1 MIENISKFKT
11 DVLSILSLFTSF
23 STLICCALPA
33 LLVTLGLGAV
43 LAGIFSSFPII
54 ATLSN
59 YKEWT
64 FVIAGSLIGL
74 NFFLVYRKGKEE
86 SEDCEIPGEEQ
97 ETSCDTA
104 SRWSKGILWI
114 SAIMLLVGLF
124 MAYLALPMV
133 KLFDTI

>member
-1 MIENISKFKT
+1 MENISKFKT

-43 LAGIFSSFPII
+43 LAGIFSSFPFIV
-54 ATLSN
+54 TLSN

-64 FVIAGSLIGL
+64 FVIAASLIGL
-74 NFFLVYRKGKEE
+74 NFFLVYRKRKED
-86 SEDCEIPGEEQ
+86 EDCEIPGEGL

-124 MAYLALPMV
+124 MAYLALPIV

>member
-1 MIENISKFKT
+1 MIEDISKFKT
-11 DVLSILSLFTSF
+11 DILSILSLFTSF

-43 LAGIFSSFPII
+43 LAGIFSSFPLIV
-54 ATLSN
+54 TLSN

-64 FVIAGSLIGL
+64 FAIAASLIGL
-74 NFFLVYRKGKEE
+74 NFFLIYRKRKEE
-86 SEDCEIPGEEQ
+86 IEDCEIPGEGQ

-124 MAYLALPMV
+124 MAYLALPIV

>member
-1 MIENISKFKT
+1 MENISKFKT

-43 LAGIFSSFPII
+43 LAGIFSSFPFII
-54 ATLSN
+54 TLSN
-59 YKEWT
+59 YKELT
-64 FVIAGSLIGL
+64 FVIAASLIGL
-74 NFFLVYRKGKEE
+74 NFFLVYRKRIDENA
-86 SEDCEIPGEEQ
+86 DCEITGEEQ

-104 SRWSKGILWI
+104 SRWSKRILWI

-124 MAYLALPMV
+124 MAYLALPIV

>member
-1 MIENISKFKT
+1 MSKFKT
-11 DVLSILSLFTSF
+11 DILSILSLFTSF

-43 LAGIFSSFPII
+43 LAGIFSSFPLIV
-54 ATLSN
+54 TLGN
-59 YKEWT
+59 YKELT

-74 NFFLVYRKGKEE
+74 NFFLVYRKRKED
-86 SEDCEIPGEEQ
+86 EDCEIPGEAQ

-114 SAIMLLVGLF
+114 SAIMLFVGLF
-124 MAYLALPMV
+124 MAYLALPLM
-133 KLFDTI
+133 KFIES

>member
-1 MIENISKFKT
+1 MENISKFKT

-43 LAGIFSSFPII
+43 LAGIFSSFPFII
-54 ATLSN
+54 TLSN

-86 SEDCEIPGEEQ
+86 NEDCEIPGEEQ

-124 MAYLALPMV
+124 MAYLALPIV

>member
-1 MIENISKFKT
+1 MEKVSKLKT
-11 DVLSILSLFTSF
+11 DILSILSLFTSF

-43 LAGIFSSFPII
+43 LAGVFSSFPFII
-54 ATLSN
+54 TLSN
-59 YKEWT
+59 YKELT
-64 FVIAGSLIGL
+64 FAIAASLIGL
-74 NFFLVYRKGKEE
+74 NFFLAYRKRKED
-86 SEDCEIPGEEQ
+86 EDCEIPGEGQ

-104 SRWSKGILWI
+104 SSWSKGILWI

-124 MAYLALPMV
+124 MAYLALPIV

>member
-1 MIENISKFKT
+1 MENISKFKT

-43 LAGIFSSFPII
+43 LAGIFSSFPFIG
-54 ATLSN
+54 TLSN

-64 FVIAGSLIGL
+64 FVIAASLIGL
-74 NFFLVYRKGKEE
+74 NFFLIYRKRKED
-86 SEDCEIPGEEQ
+86 EDCEIPSEAQ

-104 SRWSKGILWI
+104 SRWSKRILWI
-114 SAIMLLVGLF
+114 SAIMLFVGLF
-124 MAYLALPMV
+124 MAYLALPIV
-133 KLFDTI
+133 KLFDAI

>member
-1 MIENISKFKT
+1 MESISKFKI
-11 DVLSILSLFTSF
+11 DLLSILSLFTSF

-43 LAGIFSSFPII
+43 LAGIFSSFPFIV
-54 ATLSN
+54 TLSN
-59 YKEWT
+59 YKEST

-74 NFFLVYRKGKEE
+74 NFFLVYRKRKED
-86 SEDCEIPGEEQ
+86 EDCEVPGEGL

-124 MAYLALPMV
+124 MAYLALPIV

>member
-43 LAGIFSSFPII
+43 LAGIFSSFPFIV
-54 ATLSN
+54 TLSN
-59 YKEWT
+59 YKELT

-74 NFFLVYRKGKEE
+74 NFFLIYRKRKEE
-86 SEDCEIPGEEQ
+86 NEDCEIPGEGK
-97 ETSCDTA
+97 ETYCDTA

-124 MAYLALPMV
+124 MAYLALPIV